1 MISGDEVCWN
11 AVFGTLVGVSV
22 FSDMWSELLMT
33 SAISCP
39 RWSSVYECQS
49 EDRMWYS
56 GNMLDAVLYVFVGC
70 FVVRGCAVTR
80 RYIDVCDCDM
90 FGVV

>member
-1 MISGDEVCWN
+1 MSIHIS
-11 AVFGTLVGVSV
+11 
-22 FSDMWSELLMT
+22 
-33 SAISCP
+33 
-39 RWSSVYECQS
+39 S

-80 RYIDVCDCDM
+80 RFAIVICLVL
-90 FGVV
+90 FK

>member
-1 MISGDEVCWN
+1 MK
-11 AVFGTLVGVSV
+11 
-22 FSDMWSELLMT
+22 SEHSHL
-33 SAISCP
+33 
-39 RWSSVYECQS
+39 Q
-49 EDRMWYS
+49 WYS

-70 FVVRGCAVTR
+70 FVVRGCPVTK

>member
-1 MISGDEVCWN
+1 
-11 AVFGTLVGVSV
+11 
-22 FSDMWSELLMT
+22 
-33 SAISCP
+33 
-39 RWSSVYECQS
+39 
-49 EDRMWYS
+49 MWYG
-56 GNMLDAVLYVFVGC
+56 GNVLDAVLYVLASGF